1 VLRFFSFP
9 AVLRKSL
16 RMLETRISILAAP
29 TKLRL
34 FPLSLFCHLG
44 TIHRLV
50 TIERLSW
57 GYDYIASVISL
68 SAKAGFFTYLFSHDS
83 WS

>member
-16 RMLETRISILAAP
+16 RMLETRISILTAP

-34 FPLSLFCHLG
+34 FH
-44 TIHRLV
+44 
-50 TIERLSW
+50 
-57 GYDYIASVISL
+57 SVYFAISEQYTVWRQL
-68 SAKAGFFTYLFSHDS
+68 NFFRGDTTTSHP
-83 WS
+83 